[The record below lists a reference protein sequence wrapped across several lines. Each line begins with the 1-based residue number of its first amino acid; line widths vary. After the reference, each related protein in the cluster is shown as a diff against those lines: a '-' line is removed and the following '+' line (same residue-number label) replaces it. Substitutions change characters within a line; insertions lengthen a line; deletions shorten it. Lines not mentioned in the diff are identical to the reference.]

1 MIGLDFV
8 MFLSF
13 LGATRIIIET
23 TLDEGL
29 RREWNWLSS
38 ESPFLGVCL
47 TFLFFSPVFY
57 FSWRLINAF

>member
-38 ESPFLGVCL
+38 ESP
-47 TFLFFSPVFY
+47 
-57 FSWRLINAF
+57 